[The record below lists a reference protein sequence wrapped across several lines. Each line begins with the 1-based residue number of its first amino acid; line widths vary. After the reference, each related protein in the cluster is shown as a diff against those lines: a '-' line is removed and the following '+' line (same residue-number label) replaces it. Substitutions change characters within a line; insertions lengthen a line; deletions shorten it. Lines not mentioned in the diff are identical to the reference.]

1 MFIMKNKFVILPII
15 VFFNFLALNSQQIP
29 KQEETLKHMLL
40 ANNYFMSNIRI
51 LVNLHLYIPYGQAIY
66 GRGLYI
72 LKV

>member
-29 KQEETLKHMLL
+29 KQEETLKHML
-40 ANNYFMSNIRI
+40 
-51 LVNLHLYIPYGQAIY
+51 HLYIPYGQAIY

>member
-40 ANNYFMSNIRI
+40 ANIRI